1 MMKRWLWFVV
11 GLVVSII
18 LIPSLVLSTS
28 IGEQGIYANRLRAE
42 PYNLLG
48 RKIAIGQ
55 VEIGRPAQFGYDK
68 VAAWQPPYKLAGIF
82 YRDQIAK
89 PNTYLD
95 NHAAMVATVMISD
108 DKKIPG
114 VAPKAR
120 LYSGAV
126 GSLRRG
132 GQAEECLA
140 SQNIAQQN
148 SGDVR
153 AINFSF
159 GESLQR
165 DSRQEPKLDG
175 QALLT
180 QCVDWSSR
188 VDDVLY
194 VIAGNQGKGGIPI
207 PTDHFNGITT
217 AYTAKREGKFTKVDF
232 ANISALPV
240 GIGRNLIKREINDG
254 LRRSINLVAPG
265 NKIDLYDLKGKL
277 NTVSG
282 TSFAAPHITASV
294 ALLQEYGDQQINQKN
309 PHWSLDSRRHQVM
322 KAVLLNSADKIK
334 DRGDGLLL
342 GMRRTVLT
350 KDQQTW
356 LDSDAYKDPKIPLDM
371 QMGTGHL
378 NAFRAY
384 EQFSNGQWQSAES
397 VPAIGWDYGKVI
409 ANGHQ
414 DYLFSEPLKANSFV
428 SITLA
433 WDRLVELID
442 GNNNNLYD
450 LGENFRD
457 RGLNNLDVYLL
468 PAGEDNNN
476 KYACASLSSTDSLE
490 HIFCPVAALGKYKI
504 RVQYHQQM
512 NEQEQTFALA
522 WWTVPEKSN
531 LPE

>member
-1 MMKRWLWFVV
+1 
-11 GLVVSII
+11 
-18 LIPSLVLSTS
+18 
-28 IGEQGIYANRLRAE
+28 
-42 PYNLLG
+42 
-48 RKIAIGQ
+48 
-55 VEIGRPAQFGYDK
+55 
-68 VAAWQPPYKLAGIF
+68 
-82 YRDQIAK
+82 
-89 PNTYLD
+89 
-95 NHAAMVATVMISD
+95 MVATVMVSD

-132 GQAEECLA
+132 GQPEECLT
-140 SQNIAQQN
+140 SQNIARQN

-165 DSRQEPKLDG
+165 DQRQEAKLDG

-240 GIGRNLIKREINDG
+240 GIGRSLIKREINDG
-254 LRRSINLVAPG
+254 SRRSINLVAPG
-265 NKIDLYDLKGKL
+265 NKIELYDLKGKL

-322 KAVLLNSADKIK
+322 KAVMLNAADKIK
-334 DRGDGLLL
+334 DTGDGLLL

-350 KDQQTW
+350 KDQKTW
-356 LDSDAYKDPKIPLDM
+356 LESDAYKDPKIPLDM

-378 NAFRAY
+378 NTFRAY
-384 EQFSNGQWQSAES
+384 EQFSNGQWSATES
-397 VPAIGWDYGKVI
+397 IAAIGWDYGTVT
-409 ANGHQ
+409 ANDYQ
-414 DYLFSEPLKANSFV
+414 DYALEKPLKANSFV

-442 GNNNNLYD
+442 TNRNNLYD
-450 LGENFRD
+450 IDESFRD

-468 PAGEDNNN
+468 PAQEDNNT
-476 KYACASLSSTDSLE
+476 KYTCASLSDSDSLE
-490 HIFCPVAALGKYKI
+490 HIFCPIPTSGKYKI
-504 RVQYHQQM
+504 RVQYRQQV
-512 NEQEQTFALA
+512 NEKEQAFALA
-522 WWTVPEKSN
+522 WWTVPE
-531 LPE
+531 

>member
-1 MMKRWLWFVV
+1 
-11 GLVVSII
+11 
-18 LIPSLVLSTS
+18 
-28 IGEQGIYANRLRAE
+28 
-42 PYNLLG
+42 
-48 RKIAIGQ
+48 
-55 VEIGRPAQFGYDK
+55 
-68 VAAWQPPYKLAGIF
+68 
-82 YRDQIAK
+82 
-89 PNTYLD
+89 
-95 NHAAMVATVMISD
+95 
-108 DKKIPG
+108 
-114 VAPKAR
+114 
-120 LYSGAV
+120 V

-132 GQAEECLA
+132 GQPEECLT
-140 SQNIAQQN
+140 SQNIARQN

-165 DSRQEPKLDG
+165 DQRQEAKLDG

-217 AYTAKREGKFTKVDF
+217 AYTATREGKFTKVDF

-240 GIGRNLIKREINDG
+240 GIGRSLIKREINDG
-254 LRRSINLVAPG
+254 SRRSINLVAPG
-265 NKIDLYDLKGKL
+265 NKIELYDLKGKL

-322 KAVLLNSADKIK
+322 KAVMLNAADKIK
-334 DRGDGLLL
+334 DTGDGLLL

-350 KDQQTW
+350 KDQKTW
-356 LDSDAYKDPKIPLDM
+356 LESDAYKDPKIPLDM

-378 NAFRAY
+378 NTFRAY
-384 EQFSNGQWQSAES
+384 QQFSNGQWSAAES
-397 VPAIGWDYGKVI
+397 IPAIGWDYATVT
-409 ANGHQ
+409 ANSYQ
-414 DYLFSEPLKANSFV
+414 DYALEKPLKANSFV

-442 GNNNNLYD
+442 TNSNNLYD
-450 LGENFRD
+450 IDESFRD

-468 PAGEDNNN
+468 PAQEDNNT
-476 KYACASLSSTDSLE
+476 KYTCASLSDSDSLE
-490 HIFCPVAALGKYKI
+490 HIFCPIPTSGKYKI
-504 RVQYHQQM
+504 RVQYRQQV
-512 NEQEQTFALA
+512 NEKEQAFALA
-522 WWTVPEKSN
+522 WWTVPE
-531 LPE
+531 

>member
-1 MMKRWLWFVV
+1 
-11 GLVVSII
+11 
-18 LIPSLVLSTS
+18 
-28 IGEQGIYANRLRAE
+28 
-42 PYNLLG
+42 
-48 RKIAIGQ
+48 
-55 VEIGRPAQFGYDK
+55 
-68 VAAWQPPYKLAGIF
+68 
-82 YRDQIAK
+82 
-89 PNTYLD
+89 
-95 NHAAMVATVMISD
+95 MVATVMVSD

-132 GQAEECLA
+132 GQPEECLA
-140 SQNIAQQN
+140 SQNIARQN

-165 DSRQEPKLDG
+165 DQRQEPKLDG

-188 VDDVLY
+188 VEDVLY

-217 AYTAKREGKFTKVDF
+217 AYTATREGKFTKVDF

-240 GIGRNLIKREINDG
+240 GIGRSLIKREINDG
-254 LRRSINLVAPG
+254 SRRSINLVAPG
-265 NKIDLYDLKGKL
+265 NKIELYDLKGKL

-309 PHWSLDSRRHQVM
+309 PHWSLDSRHHQVM
-322 KAVLLNSADKIK
+322 KAVMLNAADKIK
-334 DRGDGLLL
+334 DTGDGLRL

-350 KDQQTW
+350 KDQKTW
-356 LDSDAYKDPKIPLDM
+356 LESDAYKDPKIPLDM

-378 NAFRAY
+378 NTFRAY
-384 EQFSNGQWQSAES
+384 QQFSNGQWSAAES
-397 VPAIGWDYGKVI
+397 IPAIGWDYATVT
-409 ANGHQ
+409 ANGYQ
-414 DYLFSEPLKANSFV
+414 DYALENPLKANSFV

-442 GNNNNLYD
+442 TNRNNLYD
-450 LGENFRD
+450 IDESFQD
-457 RGLNNLDVYLL
+457 RSLNNLDVYLL
-468 PAGEDNNN
+468 PAQEDNNA
-476 KYACASLSSTDSLE
+476 KYTCASLSDSDSLE
-490 HIFCPVAALGKYKI
+490 HIFCPVPISGNYKI
-504 RVQYHQQM
+504 RVQYRQQV
-512 NEQEQTFALA
+512 NEKEQAFALA
-522 WWTVPEKSN
+522 WWTVPE
-531 LPE
+531 

>member
-1 MMKRWLWFVV
+1 
-11 GLVVSII
+11 
-18 LIPSLVLSTS
+18 
-28 IGEQGIYANRLRAE
+28 
-42 PYNLLG
+42 
-48 RKIAIGQ
+48 
-55 VEIGRPAQFGYDK
+55 
-68 VAAWQPPYKLAGIF
+68 
-82 YRDQIAK
+82 
-89 PNTYLD
+89 
-95 NHAAMVATVMISD
+95 
-108 DKKIPG
+108 
-114 VAPKAR
+114 
-120 LYSGAV
+120 V

-132 GQAEECLA
+132 GQPEECLT
-140 SQNIAQQN
+140 SQNIARQN

-165 DSRQEPKLDG
+165 DQRQEPKLDG

-240 GIGRNLIKREINDG
+240 GIGRSLIKREINDG
-254 LRRSINLVAPG
+254 SRRSINLVAPG
-265 NKIDLYDLKGKL
+265 NKIELYDLKGKL

-309 PHWSLDSRRHQVM
+309 PHWSLDSRHHQVM
-322 KAVLLNSADKIK
+322 KAVMLNAADKIK
-334 DRGDGLLL
+334 DTGDGLRL

-350 KDQQTW
+350 KDQKTW
-356 LDSDAYKDPKIPLDM
+356 LESDAYKDPKIPLDI

-378 NAFRAY
+378 NTFRAY
-384 EQFSNGQWQSAES
+384 QQFSNGQWSAAES
-397 VPAIGWDYGKVI
+397 IPPIGWDYATVT
-409 ANGHQ
+409 ANSYQ
-414 DYLFSEPLKANSFV
+414 DYALEKPLKANSFV

-442 GNNNNLYD
+442 TNSNNLYD
-450 LGENFRD
+450 LDESFRD

-468 PAGEDNNN
+468 PAQEDNNT
-476 KYACASLSSTDSLE
+476 KYTCASLSDSDSLE
-490 HIFCPVAALGKYKI
+490 HIFCPVPISGNYKI
-504 RVQYHQQM
+504 RVQYRQQV
-512 NEQEQTFALA
+512 NDKEQAFALA
-522 WWTVPEKSN
+522 WWTVPE
-531 LPE
+531 

>member
-1 MMKRWLWFVV
+1 MIKKWPWFLI

-18 LIPSLVLSTS
+18 LIPSLVLSNS
-28 IGEQGIYANRLRAE
+28 IGEQGIYADRLRAE

-48 RKIAIGQ
+48 RKISIGQ

-68 VAAWQPPYKLAGIF
+68 VAAWQPPYKLAGF
-82 YRDQIAK
+82 FFRDQIAK

-95 NHAAMVATVMISD
+95 NHAAMVATVMVSD

-114 VAPKAR
+114 VAPEAR

-132 GQAEECLA
+132 GQPEECIT
-140 SQNIAQQN
+140 SQNIARQN

-165 DSRQEPKLDG
+165 DPRNEAKLDG

-180 QCVDWSSR
+180 QCIDWSSR

-207 PTDHFNGITT
+207 PTDHYNGITT

-240 GIGRNLIKREINDG
+240 GIGRSLIKREINEG
-254 LRRSINLVAPG
+254 SRRSINLVAPG
-265 NKIDLYDLKGKL
+265 NKIELYDLKGKL

-294 ALLQEYGDQQINQKN
+294 ALLQEYGDQQNNQTN
-309 PHWSLDSRRHQVM
+309 LHWSLDSRRHQVM

-350 KDQQTW
+350 KDQKTW
-356 LDSDAYKDPKIPLDM
+356 LDSDAYKDVRIPLDI

-384 EQFSNGQWQSAES
+384 QQFSPGQWHSQETI
-397 VPAIGWDYGKVI
+397 PAIGWDYSTVNT
-409 ANGHQ
+409 NGYQ
-414 DYLFSEPLKANSFV
+414 DYVFANPLKANSFV

-433 WDRLVELID
+433 WDRLVELVD
-442 GNNNNLYD
+442 TNGNNLYD
-450 LGENFRD
+450 LEENFRD
-457 RGLNNLDVYLL
+457 RGLNNLDIYLL
-468 PAGEDNNN
+468 SAQEDNNT
-476 KYACASLSSTDSLE
+476 KYTCASISDTDSVE
-490 HIFCPVAALGKYKI
+490 HIFCPVPTSGNYKI
-504 RVQYHQQM
+504 RVQYRQQV
-512 NEQEQTFALA
+512 NHPEQPFALA
-522 WWTVPEKSN
+522 WWTVNDEK
-531 LPE
+531 